1 MLNFGKYT
9 AIAAAGL
16 GLATL
21 AAPSAEACG
30 FVQTFGC
37 ARVSLGGWGH
47 TYGMATGYRPVYGFA
62 YHRPSYGSCGAYG
75 YAYHRPSYGSCG
87 AYGYAAPV
95 RHYRPIAFGIIHRPV
110 FAWAVPRIHHVY
122 RPFAAYGAAY
132 GYVPRP
138 RPVYAYGCGC

>member
-47 TYGMATGYRPVYGFA
+47 TYGMATAYRPVRILRPVYGLA
-62 YHRPSYGSCGAYG
+62 YHRPSYGGCGAYG
-75 YAYHRPSYGSCG
+75 YAYRPSYGACG

-95 RHYRPIAFGIIHRPV
+95 RHYRPLAFRIIHRPV
-110 FAWAVPRIHHVY
+110 FAWAAPRVHVF
-122 RPFAAYGAAY
+122 RPLAFGF
-132 GYVPRP
+132 VPRP